1 MLTSEGSTPTQK
13 KKTSPNIVNIKYG
26 LGREAELNNCCDFSI
41 HHRTEQQQTHHE
53 NTESI
58 KSLTQDKKREN
69 YHQNGG
75 HSYLSR
81 SYPVLN
87 INKAWLLPKLT
98 IIELQQTKHPRTFEI
113 FMKKTWHVVYSL
125 IKFYTLHK
133 EYIGNKG

>member
-26 LGREAELNNCCDFSI
+26 LGREAELNNCHDFSI
-41 HHRTEQQQTHHE
+41 HHRTEQQQTHNE

-69 YHQNGG
+69 YHQSGG

-87 INKAWLLPKLT
+87 VNEGTVITKTNNNRVTTNKTPQD
-98 IIELQQTKHPRTFEI
+98 I
-113 FMKKTWHVVYSL
+113 
-125 IKFYTLHK
+125 
-133 EYIGNKG
+133 